1 MRRGRGK
8 LLPEMILVT
17 NALRNN
23 LLHPNEYI
31 RGCTLRFLCKLR
43 EHEIVEPLVPAV
55 KQCLTHRHPYVR
67 RNAVL
72 TAFR

>member
-1 MRRGRGK
+1 
-8 LLPEMILVT
+8 MILVT

-72 TAFR
+72 TTYR